1 MDLILYAVDD
11 SENTIGKTLA
21 NGLVIPINLK
31 RGVNLTT
38 PSITLATMPGV
49 DFTDYNYAS
58 IPELGRF
65 YFVNQVENVTNRI
78 WILELTC
85 DVLETFKAD
94 ILAANCR
101 YMRNIKTGDYLDT
114 SIDMSTLTT
123 VQKYN
128 SDVTAFTDESTLILT
143 TVGA

>member
-1 MDLILYAVDD
+1 MDLILYSVDD
-11 SENTIGKTLA
+11 SDNTIGKTLA

-38 PSITLATMPGV
+38 PSITLANIPGV
-49 DFTDYNYAS
+49 DFTDYNYAH
-58 IPELGRF
+58 IAELGRF
-65 YFVNQVENVTNRI
+65 YFINQVENVSSRI

-85 DVLETFKAD
+85 DVLETYKAD

-101 YMRNIKTGDYLDT
+101 FMRNIKNGDYLDT

-123 VQKYN
+123 VQKYD
-128 SDVTAFTDESTLILT
+128 SDVTAFTDESSLILT

>member
-1 MDLILYAVDD
+1 MELILHTVND
-11 SENTIGKTLA
+11 SENTIGKTLGE
-21 NGLVIPINLK
+21 GLVININLK

-38 PSITLATMPGV
+38 PAITLANIPGV
-49 DFTDYNYAS
+49 DFSDYNYAN
-58 IPELGRF
+58 IPALGRM
-65 YFVNQVENVTNRI
+65 YFINQVESLNSRV

-85 DVLETFKAD
+85 DVLETYKAD

-114 SIDMSTLTT
+114 SIDMSTLST
-123 VQKYN
+123 VEKYESN
-128 SDVTAFTDESTLILT
+128 VTAFTNESSLILT